1 MSWWKASGWTDL
13 ASQAIKNAQQ
23 KIDKVLD
30 IDEGGQP
37 AKPKVESPSTSTP
50 KSEEPS
56 SEFWNSWLPAAS
68 DATDKQKAG
77 VAPSPKSGDL
87 QPISKDESSK
97 IKTKKS
103 ASERDKQLP
112 LSRKSSDERI
122 KPQSKSSSPRTNIQK
137 VTTPPKK
144 EDSSFGGWG
153 FSWGGVEDDGN
164 SSISSW
170 GSVSSKGNGKE
181 DTNTATEAV
190 SVLQREKELVMKSEK
205 DLAMKSEIDL
215 AHTCD
220 KGLGQK
226 SKNESAQKSDK
237 ELMKKSEIESELSS
251 AKEPVQKNDCELF
264 PLTDPESEQ
273 KFEKDVVQDESV
285 NKPTV
290 VFNKFDDN
298 LASENTLT
306 VSDDQDLS
314 VTDKEINR
322 TDISDSLFTDIK
334 VEESDVSESK
344 DLSEDSNIESV
355 TEQSMTIVDSDKT
368 IEISAESEMN
378 QLEKSYCSSTNSIEV
393 CSATESNSYNS
404 SPIDHLLKE
413 DNPLT
418 EPSSTSDMDSVVE
431 TTDPLSA
438 SDTTILTLS
447 GTDYQ
452 QTSLIEEDDSPLLQE
467 HIPIDPSD
475 GIHQEVP
482 VDAGTEKLSKNDSI
496 TDIHCDINT
505 SDSVLDDTEQNVN
518 MDVQNCESLC
528 DSSKLD
534 SSVETGT
541 SGDTI
546 VDPQDIG
553 ETSEGVNNQGML
565 EQSYESLGGSFVKC
579 MIEEAMEDTSRPDDS
594 GSDGHSN
601 GEKSESSKFESE
613 NDKSGHESS
622 DEIETTTSSDIEIIS
637 APTPNGEYKL
647 FDLSPL
653 RIALQKTVQRGSTS
667 HRRSDSQSSSSTYS
681 KAGESDQMSPGRDSL
696 ERQDIDSGDDY
707 DTEHHRRPSQDELRH
722 RAPELSVVSEE
733 SGSNPYQTEKL
744 LKKLAEMAE
753 VLQAREN
760 KLVHLSKENN
770 DLLETNSILRNQLQQ
785 SEEAHEAKMVDV
797 DTLTEEFK
805 RRITEGEK
813 KLTSVI
819 KERDNIKK
827 QLSTVQDELNK
838 KISDRSHL
846 KLIEEK
852 DEQINELLLEGE
864 KLSKQQLQSNNI
876 IKKLRSKEK
885 ENDILIT
892 SQKSKI
898 DDMTKELDHLRKVCD
913 VKDDLEKKQTDAINQ
928 LNAAV
933 QKQEKELLKY
943 RGEEDDVQDKIRSLQ
958 TALDNSYKEIAEL
971 HKANAAQDS
980 KASEIALSLEMQVR
994 EEAKQTMNKEFLKA
1008 RQEKEG
1014 LIMQIEDL
1022 RISMSRLEKE
1032 HSRKEDMLR
1041 QEIAD
1046 LQFQMQADEERN
1058 QELSQNVSSTTRPL
1072 LRQIE
1077 NLQAS
1082 YKSQAASFEKVEKN
1096 LTDRLTDTQNQL
1108 AIAVEKERTAT
1119 EKLID
1124 ITSKITSLET
1134 QNSRLKQ
1141 EKSHL
1146 TVQSGMDKAKIEL
1159 LEEAKQ
1165 NETAHI
1171 EAIKNQ
1177 AAKEITELKRDK
1189 VFLESQ
1195 IEMEK
1200 NKLESEKRKLALAE
1214 EQIKILERERPKSRG
1229 TPSPISVSRQES
1241 IASFTD
1247 QPPSFLSLPQED
1259 LLERSLILSP
1269 PNNSNKISLYE
1280 QLRHSGAT
1288 ALIEGLQSQL
1298 KLREGEI
1305 VQLQSEITQLERT
1318 RESMAK
1324 ELVNLTNHNEELQDQ
1339 LKEYPEL
1346 LTNFKELDGR
1356 YNAILQM
1363 YGEKVEETEELRLD
1377 LEDVKEM
1384 YKQQINHLLTK

>member
-637 APTPNGEYKL
+637 APTPNG
-647 FDLSPL
+647 
-653 RIALQKTVQRGSTS
+653 
-667 HRRSDSQSSSSTYS
+667 
-681 KAGESDQMSPGRDSL
+681 
-696 ERQDIDSGDDY
+696 
-707 DTEHHRRPSQDELRH
+707 H

-744 LKKLAEMAE
+744 LKTAQKQDQQLIKKLAEMAE

>member
-37 AKPKVESPSTSTP
+37 AEPKVESPSTSTP

-68 DATDKQKAG
+68 DDADKQKAG
-77 VAPSPKSGDL
+77 VVSSPKSGGG
-87 QPISKDESSK
+87 QPISKDEPSK

-112 LSRKSSDERI
+112 LSRKSSEERI
-122 KPQSKSSSPRTNIQK
+122 KTQSKSSSPRTNIQK
-137 VTTPPKK
+137 ATTPPKK
-144 EDSSFGGWG
+144 DSSFGGWG
-153 FSWGGVEDDGN
+153 FSWGGTEDDGN
-164 SSISSW
+164 SSFSSW

-181 DTNTATEAV
+181 DVNTETQTV
-190 SVLQREKELVMKSEK
+190 SVLQNEKELAIKSEK
-205 DLAMKSEIDL
+205 DIAMKSEIDL
-215 AHTCD
+215 APNSD
-220 KGLGQK
+220 KGLAQK
-226 SKNESAQKSDK
+226 SKNKSVQKSDK
-237 ELMKKSEIESELSS
+237 ELMTKSELESEPSS
-251 AKEPVQKNDCELF
+251 AKEHVQKNDHELS
-264 PLTDPESEQ
+264 PLTDQELVQ
-273 KFEKDVVQDESV
+273 KCEKVVEQDES
-285 NKPTV
+285 TFD
-290 VFNKFDDN
+290 FNKFDEN
-298 LASENTLT
+298 PSSENTSS
-306 VSDDQDLS
+306 VSDNQVLS
-314 VTDKEINR
+314 VPDEEINK
-322 TDISDSLFTDIK
+322 TDISDSLFTNIK
-334 VEESDVSESK
+334 VEESDVSKSD
-344 DLSEDSNIESV
+344 DLSEDSNIQSV
-355 TEQSMTIVDSDKT
+355 TVVDSDKT
-368 IEISAESEMN
+368 IETSVESEMN
-378 QLEKSYCSSTNSIEV
+378 QLEKSYCSSSNSIEV

-404 SPIDHLLKE
+404 SPIDQLLKE
-413 DNPLT
+413 ENPLN

-431 TTDPLSA
+431 ATDPLSA

-447 GTDYQ
+447 ETDYQ
-452 QTSLIEEDDSPLLQE
+452 QTSLIEEDDSSLLQE
-467 HIPIDPSD
+467 HNHIDPSD

-482 VDAGTEKLSKNDSI
+482 VSSDIEK
-496 TDIHCDINT
+496 HCDINK
-505 SDSVLDDTEQNVN
+505 SDSVHDDTEQNVN
-518 MDVQNCESLC
+518 MDVQNYESLC
-528 DSSKLD
+528 DNSKLD

-553 ETSEGVNNQGML
+553 ETSEGVTNQGML
-565 EQSYESLGGSFVKC
+565 EQSNDSLGGSFVKC

-733 SGSNPYQTEKL
+733 SGNNPYQTEKL

-785 SEEAHEAKMVDV
+785 SEEAHESKMIDV

-805 RRITEGEK
+805 RRLTEGEK
-813 KLTSVI
+813 KLASII
-819 KERDNIKK
+819 KERDNLKK

-885 ENDILIT
+885 ESDILIT

-898 DDMTKELDHLRKVCD
+898 EDMTKELDHLRKVCD
-913 VKDDLEKKQTDAINQ
+913 AKDDLEKKQTDAINQ

-980 KASEIALSLEMQVR
+980 KASEVALSLEMQVR

-1008 RQEKEG
+1008 RQEKEA

-1041 QEIAD
+1041 QEISD
-1046 LQFQMQADEERN
+1046 LQFQIQADEERN

-1119 EKLID
+1119 ERLMD
-1124 ITSKITSLET
+1124 ISSKITSLET

-1171 EAIKNQ
+1171 EAIKSQ

-1200 NKLESEKRKLALAE
+1200 NKLEAEKRRLALAE

-1241 IASFTD
+1241 VASFTD

-1269 PNNSNKISLYE
+1269 PNNSNKVSLYE

-1346 LTNFKELDGR
+1346 LKNFKELDGR

>member
-637 APTPNGEYKL
+637 APTPNG
-647 FDLSPL
+647 
-653 RIALQKTVQRGSTS
+653 
-667 HRRSDSQSSSSTYS
+667 
-681 KAGESDQMSPGRDSL
+681 
-696 ERQDIDSGDDY
+696 
-707 DTEHHRRPSQDELRH
+707 H